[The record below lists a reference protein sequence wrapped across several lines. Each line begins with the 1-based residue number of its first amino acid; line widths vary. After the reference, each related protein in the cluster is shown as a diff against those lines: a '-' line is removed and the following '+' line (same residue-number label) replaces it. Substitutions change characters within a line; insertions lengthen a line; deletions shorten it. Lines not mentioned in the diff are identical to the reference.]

1 MPHLPHIAL
10 VTPLALL
17 APLALLGTLLIAGLV
32 VLVMRLRRLRVM
44 QAEAARQAAAEA
56 REQFGRDVHD
66 LVSSRLWLASLRSE
80 LAYRLA
86 DDDSPLRPALADVVQ
101 SIRQAS
107 ADIRNVT
114 RSFRDVSLASEL
126 ANARAVLHAYGTDCK
141 VEATEAELGDEVSA
155 VLAIMVREAV
165 TNVLRHSRATL
176 CTIEI
181 VVRGG
186 VATLTVANDGVA
198 PPYDPATAPGWTTS
212 ATGRR
217 RSTAPWERSSTP
229 TAGSVSS
236 PRSPA
241 GAGTAADAG
250 HAHPPRPGV
259 QGATPASSFGPPRVL
274 SACRPR
280 TCASHRPQPSRRR
293 TQGRPHK
300 AARTRPRSRP
310 RSRPRTAAWC
320 V

>member
-1 MPHLPHIAL
+1 MPHIAL

-17 APLALLGTLLIAGLV
+17 APLALLGTLLVAGLV
-32 VLVMRLRRLRVM
+32 VLVMRLRRLRMM

-186 VATLTVANDGVA
+186 VATLTVANDGV
-198 PPYDPATAPGWTTS
+198 DPSVRPGDG
-212 ATGRR
+212 TGLDNLRNR
-217 RSTAPWERSSTP
+217 A
-229 TAGSVSS
+229 A
-236 PRSPA
+236 A
-241 GAGTAADAG
+241 LAGTVGTVLDPDGWFRLIAEI
-250 HAHPPRPGV
+250 PRRG
-259 QGATPASSFGPPRVL
+259 GD
-274 SACRPR
+274 
-280 TCASHRPQPSRRR
+280 RR
-293 TQGRPHK
+293 
-300 AARTRPRSRP
+300 
-310 RSRPRTAAWC
+310 
-320 V
+320 

>member
-1 MPHLPHIAL
+1 MPHFSHIAL
-10 VTPLALL
+10 LVL
-17 APLALLGTLLIAGLV
+17 LALLGTLLIAALV
-32 VLVMRLRRLRVM
+32 VLAVRLRRLRAM
-44 QAEAARQAAAEA
+44 QAEAVRQAAAEA

-66 LVSSRLWLASLRSE
+66 LVSSRLWLATLRSE

-126 ANARAVLHAYGTDCK
+126 ANARAVLRAYGTDCK
-141 VEATEAELGDEVSA
+141 VEAAEEAELGEEVSA

-198 PPYDPATAPGWTTS
+198 PSIPPGDGSGLDNLRNRAAALDGVMGTVLDPDGWFRLI
-212 ATGRR
+212 AEIPLKGGDRR
-217 RSTAPWERSSTP
+217 
-229 TAGSVSS
+229 
-236 PRSPA
+236 
-241 GAGTAADAG
+241 
-250 HAHPPRPGV
+250 
-259 QGATPASSFGPPRVL
+259 
-274 SACRPR
+274 
-280 TCASHRPQPSRRR
+280 
-293 TQGRPHK
+293 
-300 AARTRPRSRP
+300 
-310 RSRPRTAAWC
+310 
-320 V
+320 